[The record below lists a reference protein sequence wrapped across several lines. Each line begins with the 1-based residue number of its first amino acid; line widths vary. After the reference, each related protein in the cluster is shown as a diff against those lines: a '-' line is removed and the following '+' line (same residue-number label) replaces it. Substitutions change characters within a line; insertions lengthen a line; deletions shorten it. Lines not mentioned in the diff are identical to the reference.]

1 MEMVALSHIVLK
13 VLVIVI
19 YSLSEVNGSF
29 LDHVL
34 GIPQIKSG
42 VQKIYGDFEGAH
54 ETHTNYDSTNLL
66 RAIDHHIEGN
76 HKPASGIGTN
86 YAVEDKIEGE
96 VTNLA
101 STSTGDIADR
111 VGAVPFKAETSGDVV
126 ASRIITGKDPC
137 CIQKI

>member
-1 MEMVALSHIVLK
+1 MVALSHIVLK

-29 LDHVL
+29 WDHVL
-34 GIPQIKSG
+34 GIPQIKSA

-54 ETHTNYDSTNLL
+54 ETHTNYDSTNTL

-76 HKPASGIGTN
+76 HKPTSGIRTN
-86 YAVEDKIEGE
+86 FGKQADGVVD
-96 VTNLA
+96 
-101 STSTGDIADR
+101 STSTGDIANR
-111 VGAVPFKAETSGDVV
+111 VGAGTFKAVAAETSGDVV